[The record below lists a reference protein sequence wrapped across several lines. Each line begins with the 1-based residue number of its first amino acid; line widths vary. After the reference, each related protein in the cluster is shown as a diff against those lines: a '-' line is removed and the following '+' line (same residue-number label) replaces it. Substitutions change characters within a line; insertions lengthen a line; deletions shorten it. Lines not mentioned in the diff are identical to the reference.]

1 MPFAQLYWPARS
13 MSNTLGNKEFDEEDF
28 YVSGPTNLT
37 YTAQPITGKVNKT
50 LGIVRVALLDG
61 FGNVMTMDTGADA
74 STITVVAPGA
84 KRGRHPELCHRPIG
98 SHEEARLRASQP
110 GPT

>member
-1 MPFAQLYWPARS
+1 

-50 LGIVRVALLDG
+50 LGIDQGRACS
-61 FGNVMTMDTGADA
+61 TA
-74 STITVVAPGA
+74 SAT
-84 KRGRHPELCHRPIG
+84 
-98 SHEEARLRASQP
+98 S
-110 GPT
+110 